1 MDIVFIREL
10 RANTVIG
17 VYDWEREVRQ
27 TVVLDLE
34 MASDNRLA
42 AASDDLGD
50 ALDYAAV
57 SARLL
62 AFIESSEFQL
72 IETMAEQVAA
82 IVLDEF
88 EVSWLRLRLAKPG
101 AVAQAKDVGILIE
114 RGQRPPAGFPE
125 QAESVF

>member
-17 VYDWEREVRQ
+17 VYDREREVRQ

-50 ALDYAAV
+50 TLDYAAV

-62 AFIESSEFQL
+62 AFIENSEFQL
-72 IETMAEQVAA
+72 LETMAEQAAA

-88 EVSWLRLRLAKPG
+88 EVPWLRLRLRKPG
-101 AVAQAKDVGILIE
+101 AVAQARDVGILIE
-114 RGQRPPAGFPE
+114 RGQQP
-125 QAESVF
+125 Q